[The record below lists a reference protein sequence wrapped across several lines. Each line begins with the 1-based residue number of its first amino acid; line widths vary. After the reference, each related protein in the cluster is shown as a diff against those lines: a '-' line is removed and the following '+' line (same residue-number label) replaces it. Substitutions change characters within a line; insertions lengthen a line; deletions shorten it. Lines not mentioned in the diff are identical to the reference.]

1 VGGADTVM
9 LAGFVGRPRHFR
21 AQPLRDTADIPDVS
35 AIVERPEVA
44 VVRHPIAD
52 GRHHVVGYELRF
64 GGAVDLGDPSRD
76 AKATSALLVEAF
88 GDIGLERLAGRHPA
102 WISIARNFLVEIGP
116 PPVRPDR
123 AVLQIDAYPARDDLL
138 ALLQQLSRSGYTLAL
153 GDYDGRD
160 DIQEL
165 MSLCSIVKVDVAG
178 RSEDELAA
186 VLEAPRVQGA
196 LLVATGV
203 EDHAQFTA
211 LQSEGFTYFQGDYFA
226 KPRLFRHRGVA
237 TSGLG
242 SLRRL
247 GELTAGDVSFE
258 DLERIIASDV
268 GLSLKLLR
276 YVNSAFFALPRTL
289 GSVREALSMLGVRT
303 VRRWATV
310 MAISA
315 IPDVPDELVA
325 LGLRRA
331 RMCEMLAG
339 SALPEERD
347 TMFTIGLFSVADALL
362 DAPMAEVLDSLPF
375 TDEIQT
381 ALLRRGGPKGEL
393 LRAVTAYER
402 GEFPTLQTSDPDVSL
417 AGAYRAALEWADE
430 AGRAIA

>member
-1 VGGADTVM
+1 MFGSA
-9 LAGFVGRPRHFR
+9 
-21 AQPLRDTADIPDVS
+21 ADIQEVS
-35 AIVERPEVA
+35 ATVQRPEVA

-52 GRHHVVGYELRF
+52 GRNNVVGYELKF

-76 AKATSALLVEAF
+76 AKGTSALLVEAF

-123 AVLQIDAYPARDDLL
+123 AVLQIAAYPAADDLL
-138 ALLQQLSRSGYTLAL
+138 TLLQQLSRSGYTLAL
-153 GDYDGRD
+153 DGYDGRD

-165 MSLCSIVKVDVAG
+165 MSLCSIVKVDVTG
-178 RSEDELAA
+178 RSDDELPA
-186 VLEAPRVQGA
+186 VLDAPRVQGA

-203 EDHAQFTA
+203 DDQA
-211 LQSEGFTYFQGDYFA
+211 LFQSLQDKGFTYFEGDYFA
-226 KPRLFRHRGVA
+226 KPRTFRHRGVA
-237 TSGLG
+237 TAGLG
-242 SLRRL
+242 SLRAL

-258 DLERIIASDV
+258 DLERIIGSDI

-276 YVNSAFFALPRTL
+276 YVNSAFFALPRTV
-289 GSVREALSMLGVRT
+289 GSVREALSLLGVRT

-339 SALPEERD
+339 SALPDEKE
-347 TMFTIGLFSVADALL
+347 TLFTIGLFSVADALL
-362 DAPMAEVLDSLPF
+362 DAPMLEVLDSLPF
-375 TDEIQT
+375 TDEIQN
-381 ALLRRGGPKGEL
+381 ALLRREGGKGEL
-393 LRAVTAYER
+393 LAAVISYER
-402 GEFPTLQTSDPDVSL
+402 GEFATIPPADSGVSL

-430 AGRAIA
+430 AGRVIA

>member
-1 VGGADTVM
+1 MAPSTSATRRVT
-9 LAGFVGRPRHFR
+9 PRR
-21 AQPLRDTADIPDVS
+21 
-35 AIVERPEVA
+35 
-44 VVRHPIAD
+44 
-52 GRHHVVGYELRF
+52 
-64 GGAVDLGDPSRD
+64 
-76 AKATSALLVEAF
+76 TSALLVEAF

-165 MSLCSIVKVDVAG
+165 MSLCSIVKVDVERSQRGGADRACSRRRACRARCWSPPASATRPRFAG
-178 RSEDELAA
+178 LPASRLHLLPGRVLRQAA
-186 VLEAPRVQGA
+186 PVPPPRR
-196 LLVATGV
+196 
-203 EDHAQFTA
+203 
-211 LQSEGFTYFQGDYFA
+211 GDRR
-226 KPRLFRHRGVA
+226 PRLPA
-237 TSGLG
+237 P
-242 SLRRL
+242 L

-268 GLSLKLLR
+268 GLALKLLR
-276 YVNSAFFALPRTL
+276 YVNSAFFALPRTV
-289 GSVREALSMLGVRT
+289 GSVREALSLLGVRT

-339 SALPEERD
+339 SALPEERE
-347 TMFTIGLFSVADALL
+347 TLFTIGLFSVADALL

-375 TDEIQT
+375 TDEIQD
-381 ALLRRGGPKGEL
+381 ALMRREGPKGEL
-393 LRAVTAYER
+393 LAAVIAYER
-402 GEFPTLQTSDPDVSL
+402 GEFPTLEASRGRRV
-417 AGAYRAALEWADE
+417 
-430 AGRAIA
+430 AGRRLPRRARVGRRGRPRAHLSTRLIASRPPLRQRFGPAHARPFVPRFIAFACR

>member
-1 VGGADTVM
+1 
-9 LAGFVGRPRHFR
+9 
-21 AQPLRDTADIPDVS
+21 VS
-35 AIVERPEVA
+35 ATLDRPEVA

-52 GRHHVVGYELRF
+52 VRSNVVGYELRF

-102 WISIARNFLVEIGP
+102 WVSIARNFLVEIGP

-123 AVLQIDAYPARDDLL
+123 AVLQISAYPAQDDLL

-153 GDYDGRD
+153 ENFDGRPHLGD
-160 DIQEL
+160 L
-165 MSLCSIVKVDVAG
+165 MALCSIVKVNVAG
-178 RSEDELAA
+178 RSLEEIDYA
-186 VLEAPRVQGA
+186 LEAPRLQGA
-196 LLVATGV
+196 VLVATGV
-203 EDHAQFTA
+203 EDHVAFQR
-211 LQSEGFTYFQGDYFA
+211 LQGHGFTYFEGEYFA

-237 TSGLG
+237 TAGIG

-247 GELTAGDVSFE
+247 GELTSGDVSFE
-258 DLERIIASDV
+258 DLERIIGSDV

-276 YVNSAFFALPRTL
+276 YVNSAFFALPRTV
-289 GSVREALSMLGVRT
+289 GSVREALTLLGVRT

-310 MAISA
+310 MVIAA
-315 IPDVPDELVA
+315 IPDVPNELVSLA
-325 LGLRRA
+325 LRRA

-339 SALPEERD
+339 SALPDEKE
-347 TMFTIGLFSVADALL
+347 TLFTIGLFSVADALL

-375 TDEIQT
+375 TDEIQA
-381 ALLRRGGPKGEL
+381 ALLRREGPKGEL
-393 LRAVTAYER
+393 LSAVTAYER
-402 GEFPTLQTSDPDVSL
+402 GEFPTLAGGDAGMSL

-430 AGRAIA
+430 AGRAVE